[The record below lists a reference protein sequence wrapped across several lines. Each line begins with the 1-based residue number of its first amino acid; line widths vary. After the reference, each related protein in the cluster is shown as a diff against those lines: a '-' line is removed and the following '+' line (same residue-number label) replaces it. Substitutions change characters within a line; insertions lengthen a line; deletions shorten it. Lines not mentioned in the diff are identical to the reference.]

1 MSGSPKIKIIITEE
15 ALADYETV
23 FGKLRTEP
31 LNDKDWSDELDE
43 LVCPEPPID
52 DIVQQL
58 RVYLTNRF
66 SANKYFYDAY
76 FRVKYYDHARQQ
88 KLFLFVYK
96 GELFGGYQ
104 EYEVRGICLPKDWNI
119 NLEESGGIRVWLNSK
134 LYQSDERDSVMEERI
149 KGNDMTKKE
158 IKTITAEA
166 NLRLA
171 RTLISGVYNECT
183 DTKIDDITDLE
194 EAKNKLKVIL
204 RMTKNF
210 EEEYAARVYLARYPR
225 NYIKRVLP
233 VEFHLRAE
241 VLVSRIGEDVKKY
254 KQAQNYRNQ
263 RDKDSNQPPY
273 GLSFQIAK
281 EIRKDY
287 ILMRNVAKRNPLHY
301 QYFKLVCLQGKSQ
314 SEFAKLLNIS
324 KGTSTNVKNGFI
336 AALTREME
344 ELNAMH
350 QQEIAER
357 NSRNYLNKVKEL
369 SEQAEENLFERLISS
384 EFEDFD
390 VDDDMYET
398 LLAEE
403 YTRLEE
409 EYLGKRLDN
418 ESRFQAVQGTLQGQ
432 KTVAVFEDGATEVMD
447 VLHGNLPKYNKYDN

>member
-15 ALADYETV
+15 ALADYEIV
-23 FGKLRTEP
+23 FGQLRTEP

-43 LVCPEPPID
+43 LICPEPPVD

-58 RVYLTNRF
+58 RAYLTNRF
-66 SANKYFYDAY
+66 LANKYFYDAY
-76 FRVKYYDHARQQ
+76 FRVKYYDRARRQ
-88 KLFLFVYK
+88 KLLLFVYK

-119 NLEESGGIRVWLNSK
+119 DLEESGAIRVWLNSR

-149 KGNDMTKKE
+149 KGSNMTKKE
-158 IKTITAEA
+158 IKTITTDA

-204 RMTKNF
+204 RMTRNF
-210 EEEYAARVYLARYPR
+210 EEEYTARVYLSRYPR

-263 RDKDSNQPPY
+263 RDAGLKQPPY
-273 GLSFQIAK
+273 SLSFQIAK

-336 AALTREME
+336 AALTRELE
-344 ELNAMH
+344 ELDAMH

-357 NSRNYLNKVKEL
+357 NSRNFINKVKEI
-369 SEQAEENLFERLISS
+369 SEKAEENVFERLMSS
-384 EFEDFD
+384 EFEDFEIGD
-390 VDDDMYET
+390 TYET
-398 LLAEE
+398 LLEEE

-418 ESRFQAVQGTLQGQ
+418 ERRFQAIQGALQG
-432 KTVAVFEDGATEVMD
+432 KKNVAVLEDGTTEVID
-447 VLHGNLPKYNKYDN
+447 VLHGNLPRYNKYDN